1 MLLCSASTCGI
12 FSLIGIFFLISVGI
26 MLEVQPLYIKGI
38 KDHTPDE
45 VATACYEGAAIYAA
59 TFIVSVG
66 YIYYKKGASSSRRGE
81 SAVLIGEANQ
91 SNYGK
96 YFVLFTCTLNAYIK
110 GSTIFKIDCVR

>member
-91 SNYGK
+91 SNYDSTSTRDTVVGTE
-96 YFVLFTCTLNAYIK
+96 LTAINNNAAQL
-110 GSTIFKIDCVR
+110 